1 MLGFFFFQA
10 EDGIRD
16 GTVTGVQTCA
26 LPILV
31 GSHPGKSLLKV
42 AAVHLFFASLSSK
55 LASLSPR
62 LAPQRA
68 LCNWANRFG
77 SKAWPR
83 SHIIHI
89 VSKILRW
96 VLSRA
101 WRTLPV
107 RCRLCW

>member
-1 MLGFFFFQA
+1 MQVLGTLQVHGH
-10 EDGIRD
+10 DGEESNLVCTRCHHSRQ
-16 GTVTGVQTCA
+16 TGVSSSPSA
-26 LPILV
+26 LV

-42 AAVHLFFASLSSK
+42 AAVHLFFASLRSK

-62 LAPQRA
+62 FAPQRA

-77 SKAWPR
+77 SKAWHR

-101 WRTLPV
+101 
-107 RCRLCW
+107 